1 MFGILLWI
9 SNNPILALIIAAS
22 ILLPIMEKID
32 NNSKIYNFGN
42 NKEHGITKS
51 AIVLLL
57 LTVAIVIISIK

>member
-1 MFGILLWI
+1 MFEILLWI

-57 LTVAIVIISIK
+57 LIVAIVIISIR